1 MIQYVAVIG
10 YMAILIGIGV
20 VASRRTKDASDY
32 YVGGKGMGFWS
43 VAFSS
48 RATGESAWLLLGLTG
63 IGAAVGVQGFWIV
76 VGELLG
82 VGLAWLWLARP
93 FKRLTDS
100 YDSMTVPDY
109 LESRFKGS
117 GHGLRLIAAGALI
130 VFVPIYVSAQ
140 IHATGLAFHQFL
152 NWPYFVGSL
161 TGFLVVVLYSTRGGV
176 IAVVWSDVFQ
186 GTLMVIGLVAL
197 PLVALVQAG
206 GFDATVETLRTNYP
220 DHLSLTA
227 GKGWTGMTFATVAGF
242 MAIGIGFLGSPQVFV
257 RFISL
262 RSEKEIGKGAAV
274 ALTWTLL
281 ADSGAVLVGVVGR
294 ALLKGDDLGEGSE
307 EVLSLLVDST
317 MPSII
322 AGLYVAIVLSAIMST
337 IDSLLVVASSAASRD
352 YYQKVRNPKISD
364 EALVKISRRLTLG
377 LALVALAIAM
387 AVAFL
392 NEEQGIFWFVIFG
405 WSGIAATFCPT
416 VILSLCWARMTERGA
431 RYGMIAGFLSV
442 PFFKWVAP
450 KLGGAEYWTAI
461 DVLAPSF
468 VVSGLVIVLVSLTD
482 SAGAKISEAA
492 RDDLERAKR

>member
-1 MIQYVAVIG
+1 MSDTPQPNILLIDDEAIALANLSHVFEREG
-10 YMAILIGIGV
+10 YKVTACKSG
-20 VASRRTKDASDY
+20 DAGLAALKTTAFDL
-32 YVGGKGMGFWS
+32 VLTDLRMPGMDGYE
-43 VAFSS
+43 VC
-48 RATGESAWLLLGLTG
+48 
-63 IGAAVGVQGFWIV
+63 
-76 VGELLG
+76 ELL
-82 VGLAWLWLARP
+82 
-93 FKRLTDS
+93 
-100 YDSMTVPDY
+100 
-109 LESRFKGS
+109 
-117 GHGLRLIAAGALI
+117 
-130 VFVPIYVSAQ
+130 Q
-140 IHATGLAFHQFL
+140 
-152 NWPYFVGSL
+152 
-161 TGFLVVVLYSTRGGV
+161 
-176 IAVVWSDVFQ
+176 
-186 GTLMVIGLVAL
+186 
-197 PLVALVQAG
+197 
-206 GFDATVETLRTNYP
+206 
-220 DHLSLTA
+220 
-227 GKGWTGMTFATVAGF
+227 
-242 MAIGIGFLGSPQVFV
+242 
-257 RFISL
+257 
-262 RSEKEIGKGAAV
+262 
-274 ALTWTLL
+274 
-281 ADSGAVLVGVVGR
+281 
-294 ALLKGDDLGEGSE
+294 GDDLGKGSE

-352 YYQKVRNPKISD
+352 YYQKVRNPKISN
-364 EALVKISRRLTLG
+364 EALVKISRRLTLE

>member
-1 MIQYVAVIG
+1 M
-10 YMAILIGIGV
+10 
-20 VASRRTKDASDY
+20 
-32 YVGGKGMGFWS
+32 
-43 VAFSS
+43 
-48 RATGESAWLLLGLTG
+48 
-63 IGAAVGVQGFWIV
+63 
-76 VGELLG
+76 
-82 VGLAWLWLARP
+82 
-93 FKRLTDS
+93 
-100 YDSMTVPDY
+100 
-109 LESRFKGS
+109 
-117 GHGLRLIAAGALI
+117 
-130 VFVPIYVSAQ
+130 
-140 IHATGLAFHQFL
+140 
-152 NWPYFVGSL
+152 
-161 TGFLVVVLYSTRGGV
+161 
-176 IAVVWSDVFQ
+176 
-186 GTLMVIGLVAL
+186 
-197 PLVALVQAG
+197 
-206 GFDATVETLRTNYP
+206 
-220 DHLSLTA
+220 
-227 GKGWTGMTFATVAGF
+227 
-242 MAIGIGFLGSPQVFV
+242 
-257 RFISL
+257 
-262 RSEKEIGKGAAV
+262 
-274 ALTWTLL
+274 L

-294 ALLKGDDLGEGSE
+294 ALLQGDDLGEGSE

-450 KLGGAEYWTAI
+450 KLGGAESWTAI